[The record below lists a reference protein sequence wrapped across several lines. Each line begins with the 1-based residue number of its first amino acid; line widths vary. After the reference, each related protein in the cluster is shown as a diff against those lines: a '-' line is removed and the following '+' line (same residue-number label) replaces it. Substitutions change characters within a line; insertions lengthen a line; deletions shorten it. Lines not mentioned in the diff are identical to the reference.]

1 MTITDVR
8 SDTTVFDELQSWL
21 EEHWDPDLTVGEW
34 WERLGTA
41 GWAAPMLPKDAYGR
55 GLNRADSMRVAATIA
70 KFGALGAPAGMG
82 IGLVSPT
89 IATHGTKE
97 QIDLYVR
104 EAVTGKKGW
113 CQLFS
118 EPGAGSDLA
127 GLSTK
132 AVKHDDTWI
141 INGQKVWTSGGN
153 HADLGM
159 LLARTDPEAPKHQ
172 GISWFAFDML
182 QPGVEIRPLRE
193 MTGNA
198 MFCEVFFTDAQVSD
212 DARIGELNNGWKVAN
227 TTLMHERSGMG
238 AGGGGAAGYFGARAG
253 TKPGHLDK
261 RAGDFVQKPT
271 RRRSAPKPAGGK
283 PQSPAQ
289 QLIDLAKEFGKNS
302 DPVVRQDLA
311 KLHIYRELSR
321 LTTERHKQTRASG
334 GDIPGVANFGKLHM
348 AHSIRLSRDLGM
360 QILGPRGLLHS
371 HEAEGREMLAHEPG
385 GESAN
390 AVTAATLGAQAL
402 PIYGGTDQ
410 IQMNIIGERVLGL
423 PKDPGDLANVP
434 FKDLPRN
441 G

>member
-1 MTITDVR
+1 
-8 SDTTVFDELQSWL
+8 
-21 EEHWDPDLTVGEW
+21 
-34 WERLGTA
+34 
-41 GWAAPMLPKDAYGR
+41 
-55 GLNRADSMRVAATIA
+55 
-70 KFGALGAPAGMG
+70 
-82 IGLVSPT
+82 
-89 IATHGTKE
+89 
-97 QIDLYVR
+97 
-104 EAVTGKKGW
+104 
-113 CQLFS
+113 
-118 EPGAGSDLA
+118 
-127 GLSTK
+127 
-132 AVKHDDTWI
+132 
-141 INGQKVWTSGGN
+141 
-153 HADLGM
+153 M

-172 GISWFAFDML
+172 GITWFAFDML
-182 QPGVEIRPLRE
+182 QPGVEVRPLRE

-198 MFCEVFFTDAQVSD
+198 MFCEVFFTDAQVKD

-253 TKPGHLDK
+253 TKAGHLDK
-261 RAGDFVQKPT
+261 RAGDFVEKRPQ
-271 RRRSAPKPAGGK
+271 RRSAPKPTAGK

-289 QLIDLAKEFGKNS
+289 QLIDLAKQFGKSS
-302 DPVVRQDLA
+302 DPVIRQDLA
-311 KLHIYRELSR
+311 KLHIFRELSR
-321 LTTERHKQTRASG
+321 LTTERHKATRASG

-371 HEAEGREMLAHEPG
+371 HESEGREALAQEPG
-385 GESAN
+385 GEAAN

-423 PKDPGDLANVP
+423 PKDPGDLSNVP

>member
-1 MTITDVR
+1 MTIIEDRTQDV
-8 SDTTVFDELQSWL
+8 VDELTSWL
-21 EEHWDPDLTVGEW
+21 EQYWDPDLTVGDW
-34 WERLGTA
+34 WERLGLS
-41 GWAAPMLPKDAYGR
+41 GWAAPLLPKDSYGR
-55 GLNRADSMRVAATIA
+55 GLNRADGMRVQATIA
-70 KFGALGAPAGMG
+70 KFGALGAPVGMG

-89 IATHGTKE
+89 IATHGTRE

-141 INGQKVWTSGGN
+141 INGQKVWTSGGQ

-159 LLARTDPEAPKHQ
+159 LLARTDPDAPKHQ
-172 GISWFAFDML
+172 GISWFAFNMD
-182 QPGVEIRPLRE
+182 QPGVDVRPLRE

-198 MFCEVFFTDAQVSD
+198 MFCEVFFSDAQVND
-212 DARIGELNNGWKVAN
+212 DARIGDLNDGWKVAN

-238 AGGGGAAGYFGARAG
+238 AGNQGALMIGARPG
-253 TKPGHLDK
+253 TKPGQLGK
-261 RAGDFVQKPT
+261 RAGDFVQ
-271 RRRSAPKPAGGK
+271 RAQERRSKSSKPQAKPA
-283 PQSPAQ
+283 SPAQ
-289 QLIDLAKEFGKNS
+289 PLIDLAKQFGKNS
-302 DPVVRQDLA
+302 DPVIRQSLA

-321 LTTERHKQTRASG
+321 LSTERQKAARASG
-334 GDIPGVANFGKLHM
+334 TDIPGMANIGKLHM
-348 AHSIRLSRDLGM
+348 ADAIRLSRDLGM

-371 HEAEGREMLAHEPG
+371 HNDEGRKALAEEPG
-385 GESAN
+385 GVAAN
-390 AVTAATLGAQAL
+390 AVTAQALGAQAL

-410 IQMNIIGERVLGL
+410 IQMNIVGERVLGL
-423 PKDPGDLANVP
+423 PKEPGDFANVP
-434 FKDLPRN
+434 FKDLPKN